1 MFLSAIVNGVYN
13 NQYHSETIQQKFA
26 KEVEKAEKKKF
37 NEKADAIIQ
46 KQK

>member
-1 MFLSAIVNGVYN
+1 MVNSRYDN
-13 NQYHSETIQQKFA
+13 KQHTDIIQQNFV